1 MNLGFDEKTAIE
13 KCRRELDC
21 LAAAMGAALRPDS
34 DTETLALEHYLTS
47 VERISEELDAI
58 TEGQAA
64 SLVAPPPEASA
75 K

>member
-1 MNLGFDEKTAIE
+1 MDFNEKTAIE

-21 LAAAMGAALRPDS
+21 LAAAMEMALRPGS

-58 TEGQAA
+58 AAGKAA
-64 SLVAPPPEASA
+64 SLVAPPEA
-75 K
+75 

>member
-1 MNLGFDEKTAIE
+1 MDFDTKTALE

-21 LAAAMGAALRPDS
+21 LAAAMELALRPES

-58 TEGQAA
+58 ASGGST
-64 SLVAPPPEASA
+64 SLVAPPEA
-75 K
+75 